1 MRTEPKPRLILD
13 TNVIISGVLLKGEA
27 IRSLLIYVLNE
38 YQLVFSQTTWDELA
52 SVFQRDAFEKMMPLG
67 ARLRVL
73 AELASKVEVV
83 ESTSIVTD
91 CRDPKDN
98 KFLSLAIDANAIAI
112 VTGDKDL
119 KVLHPYKG
127 IAIQSPADF
136 MRRQMPAPQ

>member
-13 TNVIISGVLLKGEA
+13 TNVIISGVLFKGEA
-27 IRSLLIYVLNE
+27 IRSLLLYTLNE

-52 SVFQRDAFEKMMPLG
+52 SVFQRDAFEKIMPLG

-83 ESTSIVTD
+83 QSTSTVTD

-98 KFLSLAIDANAIAI
+98 KFLSLAMDANAIAI

-127 IAIQSPADF
+127 VAIQSPADS
-136 MRRQMPAPQ
+136 MRLHMPASR

>member
-27 IRSLLIYVLNE
+27 IRSLLIYLLNE

>member
-52 SVFQRDAFEKMMPLG
+52 SVFQRDAFKKMMPLG

>member
-13 TNVIISGVLLKGEA
+13 TNVIFSGVLFKGEA

-52 SVFQRDAFEKMMPLG
+52 SVFQRDAFKKMMPLG

>member
-13 TNVIISGVLLKGEA
+13 TNVIISGVLFKGEA
-27 IRSLLIYVLNE
+27 IRSLLLYALNE

-52 SVFQRDAFEKMMPLG
+52 SVFQRDVFEKIMPLG
-67 ARLRVL
+67 SRLRVL

-83 ESTSIVTD
+83 QSTSTVSD

-98 KFLSLAIDANAIAI
+98 KFLSLALDADVMAI
-112 VTGDKDL
+112 VTGDDDL

-136 MRRQMPAPQ
+136 MRLQIPPPQ

>member
-1 MRTEPKPRLILD
+1 MGFSARCVRKNNAFR
-13 TNVIISGVLLKGEA
+13 
-27 IRSLLIYVLNE
+27 RSL
-38 YQLVFSQTTWDELA
+38 
-52 SVFQRDAFEKMMPLG
+52 
-67 ARLRVL
+67 ARL

-83 ESTSIVTD
+83 QSTSTVTD

-112 VTGDKDL
+112 VTGDDDL

-136 MRRQMPAPQ
+136 MGLRIAPPQ

>member
-13 TNVIISGVLLKGEA
+13 TNVIFSGVLFKGEA

-52 SVFQRDAFEKMMPLG
+52 SVFQRNAFEKMMPLG

>member
-27 IRSLLIYVLNE
+27 IRSLLIYLLNE
-38 YQLVFSQTTWDELA
+38 YQLVFSQTTWDELG

-136 MRRQMPAPQ
+136 MGLRIAPPQ

>member
-13 TNVIISGVLLKGEA
+13 TKVIISGVLFKGEA
-27 IRSLLIYVLNE
+27 IRSLLLYPPNE
-38 YQLVFSQTTWDELA
+38 YLLVFSKTTWDELA
-52 SVFQRDAFEKMMPLG
+52 SVFQRDAFEKIMPLG

-112 VTGDKDL
+112 VTGDDDL

-136 MRRQMPAPQ
+136 MGLRIAPPQ

>member
-1 MRTEPKPRLILD
+1 MRTEPKPRLILG
-13 TNVIISGVLLKGEA
+13 TNGIISGVLFKGEA
-27 IRSLLIYVLNE
+27 IRSLLLYAFNE
-38 YQLVFSQTTWDELA
+38 YPLVFSQTTWDELA
-52 SVFQRDAFEKMMPLG
+52 SGFQPDAFGKIMALG

-83 ESTSIVTD
+83 QSTSTVSD

-98 KFLSLAIDANAIAI
+98 QFLSLALDADVMAI

-136 MRRQMPAPQ
+136 MRLQIPPPQ

>member
-13 TNVIISGVLLKGEA
+13 TNVIISGVLFKGEA

-38 YQLVFSQTTWDELA
+38 YQVVFSQTTWDELA

-73 AELASKVEVV
+73 AELTSKVEVV

-119 KVLHPYKG
+119 KVLHPYTG

>member
-13 TNVIISGVLLKGEA
+13 TNVIISGVLFKGEA

-52 SVFQRDAFEKMMPLG
+52 SVFQRDAFKKMMPLG

>member
-1 MRTEPKPRLILD
+1 MKTEPKPRVILD
-13 TNVIISGVLLKGEA
+13 TNIIISGILFKGDA
-27 IRSLLIYVLNE
+27 IRSLLLFALNE
-38 YQLVFSQTTWDELA
+38 YQLVFSQTTWDELS
-52 SVFQRDAFEKMMPLG
+52 SVLQRDVFEKNMPLG

-83 ESTSIVTD
+83 QSTSIVTD

-98 KFLSLAIDANAIAI
+98 KFLSLALDAKVTAI
-112 VTGDKDL
+112 VTGDNDL

-136 MRRQMPAPQ
+136 MSMHP

>member
-1 MRTEPKPRLILD
+1 MRTEPKPRLTLD
-13 TNVIISGVLLKGEA
+13 ANVILSRVLFKGEA
-27 IRSLLIYVLNE
+27 IRSLLLYALNE
-38 YQLVFSQTTWDELA
+38 YQRVCSQSTWDALA
-52 SVFQRDAFEKMMPLG
+52 SVFQRDAFEKIMPLG

-73 AELASKVEVV
+73 AELAGKVEVV
-83 ESTSIVTD
+83 QSTSIVTD

-112 VTGDKDL
+112 VTGDDDL

-136 MRRQMPAPQ
+136 IRLQMPASR

>member
-1 MRTEPKPRLILD
+1 MLY
-13 TNVIISGVLLKGEA
+13 A
-27 IRSLLIYVLNE
+27 LNE
-38 YQLVFSQTTWDELA
+38 YELVFSQSTWDELA
-52 SVFQRDAFEKMMPLG
+52 SVFQRDAFEKIMPLG

-83 ESTSIVTD
+83 QSTSTVTD
-91 CRDPKDN
+91 CRDRKDN

-112 VTGDKDL
+112 VTGDDDL

-136 MRRQMPAPQ
+136 MGLRVAPPQ

>member
-13 TNVIISGVLLKGEA
+13 TNVIISGVLFKGEA

-38 YQLVFSQTTWDELA
+38 YQVVFSQTTWDELA

-127 IAIQSPADF
+127 IAIQYPADF

>member
-1 MRTEPKPRLILD
+1 MRTGPKPRLILY

>member
-13 TNVIISGVLLKGEA
+13 TKVIISGVLFKGEA
-27 IRSLLIYVLNE
+27 IRNLLLYPPNE
-38 YQLVFSQTTWDELA
+38 YLLVFSKTTWDELA
-52 SVFQRDAFEKMMPLG
+52 SVFQRDAFEKIMPLG

-73 AELASKVEVV
+73 AELASKVGVV
-83 ESTSIVTD
+83 QSTSTVTD
-91 CRDPKDN
+91 CRDPKVN

-112 VTGDKDL
+112 VTGDDDL

-136 MRRQMPAPQ
+136 MGLRIAPPQ

>member
-13 TNVIISGVLLKGEA
+13 TNVIFSGVLFKGEA

-52 SVFQRDAFEKMMPLG
+52 SVFQRDAFKKMMPLG

-112 VTGDKDL
+112 VTGDDDL

-136 MRRQMPAPQ
+136 MRLHMPASR

>member
-13 TNVIISGVLLKGEA
+13 TNVIISGVLFKGEA
-27 IRSLLIYVLNE
+27 IRSLLLCALNE

-52 SVFQRDAFEKMMPLG
+52 SVFQRDVFEKIMPLG
-67 ARLRVL
+67 SRLRVL

-83 ESTSIVTD
+83 QSTSTVSD

-98 KFLSLAIDANAIAI
+98 
-112 VTGDKDL
+112 KDL

-136 MRRQMPAPQ
+136 MRLQLQAPQ

>member
-38 YQLVFSQTTWDELA
+38 YQLVFGQTTWDELA

-136 MRRQMPAPQ
+136 MGLRIAPPQ

>member
-13 TNVIISGVLLKGEA
+13 TNVIISGVLFKGEA

-38 YQLVFSQTTWDELA
+38 YQLVFSQTTWDDLA

-73 AELASKVEVV
+73 AELASKVEVA

-119 KVLHPYKG
+119 KVQHPYKG

>member
-1 MRTEPKPRLILD
+1 MRTEPKPRLILG
-13 TNVIISGVLLKGEA
+13 TNGIISGVLFKGEA
-27 IRSLLIYVLNE
+27 IRSLLLYAFNE
-38 YQLVFSQTTWDELA
+38 YPLVFSQATWDALA
-52 SVFQRDAFEKMMPLG
+52 SVFQRDAFEKIMPLG

-98 KFLSLAIDANAIAI
+98 KFLSLALDANAIAI
-112 VTGDKDL
+112 VTGDDDL

-127 IAIQSPADF
+127 IAIQSLADF
-136 MRRQMPAPQ
+136 MRLQMPAPQ

>member
-13 TNVIISGVLLKGEA
+13 TNVIISGVLFKGEA
-27 IRSLLIYVLNE
+27 IRSLLLYALNE

-52 SVFQRDAFEKMMPLG
+52 SVFQRDVFEKIMPLG

-83 ESTSIVTD
+83 QSTSTVSD

-98 KFLSLAIDANAIAI
+98 
-112 VTGDKDL
+112 KDL

-136 MRRQMPAPQ
+136 MRLQLQAPQ